1 MCQQIVNMT
10 NDEINIAVAESSGWY
25 PHPENDKR
33 EQKFWTYGGGGYGLP
48 SGCLKRRAAY
58 PSIQDDFRGD
68 VASLPDYCNDFNA
81 MHEAKSTLKGDK
93 RIEFIDYLCEVIKR
107 DNNLSDEPYST
118 MTTAFYSTARQQAE
132 AFLKTIGKLK

>member
-1 MCQQIVNMT
+1 M
-10 NDEINIAVAESSGWY
+10 
-25 PHPENDKR
+25 HPR
-33 EQKFWTYGGGGYGLP
+33 PPGRFHGGGGGGGGRYGGGGGGRYGGGGYGLP